1 MLYQKTTWEDRVV
14 DPETGE
20 ILSLGTP
27 LSANNLN
34 NIENGLEQIALNIG
48 NKIHSMVNDINKLN
62 FELKI
67 NNYIT
72 SENMK
77 HVFVDTIDSANDV
90 VLTEGIFNS
99 GKVYI

>member
-1 MLYQKTTWEDRVV
+1 MLYEKTIWQDRVV

-20 ILSLGTP
+20 ILSPGTP
-27 LSANNLN
+27 ISANNLN
-34 NIENGLEQIALNIG
+34 KIENGLESISISIG
-48 NKIHSMVNDINKLN
+48 NKIHSMVNDINKMN

-77 HVFVDTIDSANDV
+77 HVFVDTIDSASDV
-90 VLTEGIFNS
+90 VLTAGMFNG

>member
-1 MLYQKTTWEDRVV
+1 MLYQKTIWEDRVV

-62 FELKI
+62 FELRI

-77 HVFVDTIDSANDV
+77 HVFVDTINSSNDI
-90 VLTEGIFNS
+90 VLIHGMFNS

>member
-1 MLYQKTTWEDRVV
+1 MLYKKTIWEDRVV
-14 DPETGE
+14 DPESGE
-20 ILSLGTP
+20 ILSFGTP